1 MVPVG
6 PKSFAF
12 AFTSPRPIGKIPD
25 SSFPSGLASNPPL
38 LYTPEQYEQLP
49 GKGKGEADG
58 TIKLGCMITT
68 YPKNIKVRL
77 LYQLMSI
84 FSEIGEAKCL
94 LNIEGKKIQFIN
106 VQL

>member
-1 MVPVG
+1 MYLGHLIPKVVP
-6 PKSFAF
+6 
-12 AFTSPRPIGKIPD
+12 
-25 SSFPSGLASNPPL
+25 SSLPTFYGLALNPPL

-49 GKGKGEADG
+49 GKGREADG

-77 LYQLMSI
+77 LYQLESI